1 MDFLERARRRNVRVS
16 HKNNRY
22 KLRHFKRRPIR
33 RLNNDDL
40 TGDVLASVRD
50 VDVVQAGGEGNVLH
64 AAAAIFVVF
73 AGHL

>member
-1 MDFLERARRRNVRVS
+1 MDFLERARRRNVGVS

-22 KLRHFKRRPIR
+22 KQRHFKGRPIR
-33 RLNNDDL
+33 RLTNDDL
-40 TGDVLASVRD
+40 TGDVLSSVRD
-50 VDVVQAGGEGNVLH
+50 VDVIQAGGEGNVLH

>member
-1 MDFLERARRRNVRVS
+1 MDFLERARRGNVGVS

-22 KLRHFKRRPIR
+22 KQRHFKGRSIR
-33 RLNNDDL
+33 RLTNDDL
-40 TGDVLASVRD
+40 TGDVLSSVRD
-50 VDVVQAGGEGNVLH
+50 VDVIQAGGEGNVLH

>member
-1 MDFLERARRRNVRVS
+1 MDFLERARRRNVGGS

-22 KLRHFKRRPIR
+22 KQRHFKGRPIR
-33 RLNNDDL
+33 RLTNDDL
-40 TGDVLASVRD
+40 TGDVLSSVRD
-50 VDVVQAGGEGNVLH
+50 VDVIQAGGEGNVLH

>member
-1 MDFLERARRRNVRVS
+1 MDFLERARRRNVGVS

-22 KLRHFKRRPIR
+22 KQRHFKGRPIR
-33 RLNNDDL
+33 RLTNDDL
-40 TGDVLASVRD
+40 TGDVLSSVRD